1 MFVLYF
7 LNKVDFTDNVN
18 NDDLE
23 NLRCVKRI
31 LVREFEDY
39 GLNKLTQ
46 VLNLVDHLFV
56 LITFEN
62 LDDILDG
69 NQKLKEKNFYLI
81 SFKPF
86 VNKNEE

>member
-1 MFVLYF
+1 METIMYVLYF
-7 LNKVDFTDNVN
+7 LNKIDFTDNVN

-23 NLRCVKRI
+23 NLGCVKRI

-39 GLNKLTQ
+39 GVNKLTQ

-56 LITFEN
+56 LITFGN

-69 NQKLKEKNFYLI
+69 NQK
-81 SFKPF
+81 
-86 VNKNEE
+86 